1 MLKISVAPSGSTAII
16 KMAGKVESRDN
27 VSTFTVM
34 NELILGEYDRILID
48 LSECSDMDSTFM
60 GLLLLS
66 YEKHVKGK
74 GKFSLLNVG
83 DDNMELLELLGITK
97 IIPIKKMPLE
107 KGLEFARID
116 LDVLQNKED
125 RVKIIEMAHRTL
137 AAANEQNAERFKSFL
152 RLLETERIE
161 KNSIE

>member
-1 MLKISVAPSGSTAII
+1 
-16 KMAGKVESRDN
+16 MAGKVESRDN

-34 NELILGEYDRILID
+34 NELILGEDGRILVD

-74 GKFSLLNVG
+74 VKFSLLTVG
-83 DDNMELLELLGITK
+83 DDNMELLELLRITK

-125 RVKIIEMAHRTL
+125 RVKIIEMDY
-137 AAANEQNAERFKSFL
+137 KV
-152 RLLETERIE
+152 
-161 KNSIE
+161 